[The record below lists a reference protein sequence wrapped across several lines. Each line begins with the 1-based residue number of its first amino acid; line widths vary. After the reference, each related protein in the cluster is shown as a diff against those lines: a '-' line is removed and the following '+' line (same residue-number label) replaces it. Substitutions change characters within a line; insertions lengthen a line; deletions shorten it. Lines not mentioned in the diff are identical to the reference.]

1 MLERCLSGEKHAK
14 NVHIEHSV
22 KLLLGHFFERHEFV
36 NAGVVDQDIDFSES
50 FLRFSEEPIDFCLLR
65 DIAPNRDRFS
75 AALTNFIDH
84 AICIMLCRS
93 IVHDHGRTVRRELF
107 RYARADSFRRPC
119 YYCNFS
125 I

>member
-1 MLERCLSGEKHAK
+1 MLERFLSGEKHAK

-50 FLRFSEEPIDFCLLR
+50 FLRFSEEPLDFCFLR
-65 DIAPNRDRFS
+65 DIAPNGDRFS
-75 AALTNFIDH
+75 AALTNFVDH
-84 AICIMLCRS
+84 AIRVLLRRS
-93 IVHDHGRTVRRELF
+93 IIHNYRCSFGRELF
-107 RYARADSFRRPC
+107 RDPCADSLRRAC